1 MKFEDG
7 ARNHYLYCRYQICL
21 GPHNGSLPGRVS
33 HSPILIP
40 ESHSVSASQLVPSP
54 HLPWRGRAALWRW
67 VWIILIS
74 RRTRR
79 SFRSPICRRD
89 RTRSRSRSCCRSSS
103 SRTCKYIDKDIMSN
117 EVVQKILS
125 TYFSTVFLQH
135 VSRSSSQILLRTNL
149 SLELNITKSV
159 LEACYVIKIFFCDF
173 NILY

>member
-125 TYFSTVFLQH
+125 NLLFNSFFAACIQKLLTNIAENQSVPGIKHYKNCSGSMLCYTHIFL
-135 VSRSSSQILLRTNL
+135 
-149 SLELNITKSV
+149 
-159 LEACYVIKIFFCDF
+159 
-173 NILY
+173 